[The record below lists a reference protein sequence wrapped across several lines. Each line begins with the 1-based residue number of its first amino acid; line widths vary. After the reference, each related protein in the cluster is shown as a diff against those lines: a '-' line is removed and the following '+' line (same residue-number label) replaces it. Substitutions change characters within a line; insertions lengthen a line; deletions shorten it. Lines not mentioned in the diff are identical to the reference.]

1 MADNLRNSSFEGDLK
16 DFLDFMNNEINM
28 ETDGNTLGVFC
39 EDSESG
45 KLTLNIGVI
54 DYDGES
60 ISFTVDSRVPV
71 TFSPEDVMEG
81 IRKKAEK
88 YGITME
94 STNIVRP
101 LFVPAES
108 ELIKKLSNVY
118 EAQTGEKTSLIG
130 IGGGTYAKSFPD
142 MVAFGPSFP
151 GEDHN
156 IHQPNEHIS
165 VDSLMRGIKIFASA
179 ILELAN

>member
-1 MADNLRNSSFEGDLK
+1 MK
-16 DFLDFMNNEINM
+16 
-28 ETDGNTLGVFC
+28 V
-39 EDSESG
+39 
-45 KLTLNIGVI
+45 
-54 DYDGES
+54 
-60 ISFTVDSRVPV
+60 
-71 TFSPEDVMEG
+71 

-165 VDSLMRGIKIFASA
+165 VDSLIRGIKIFASA
-179 ILELAN
+179 IFELAN